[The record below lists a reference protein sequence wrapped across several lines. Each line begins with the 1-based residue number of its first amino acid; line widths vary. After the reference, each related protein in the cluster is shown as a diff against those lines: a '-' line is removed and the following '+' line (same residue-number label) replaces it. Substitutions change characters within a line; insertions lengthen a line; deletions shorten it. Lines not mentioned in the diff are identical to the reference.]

1 MECVAEKNGCLTIK
15 LQNKMKETRSHIINL
30 YMIAL
35 SDSDFAIEEMNT
47 ILKIAAERGFS
58 KEEFEKT
65 ISNPVGVEFHI
76 PENFVEKIKFLYD
89 FVRII
94 LADGIVK
101 NEEIDMFMNFCKKFN
116 FDTND
121 ATEILEWLKE
131 LASKNLPKN
140 LIEDEIQQ
148 LLEN

>member
-1 MECVAEKNGCLTIK
+1 ME
-15 LQNKMKETRSHIINL
+15 ETRSHIINL

-58 KEEFEKT
+58 REEFEKT
-65 ISNPVGVEFHI
+65 ISNPVGVEFYI
-76 PENFVEKIKFLYD
+76 PKNFVEKIKFLYD